1 VSENRFLQSFCALVG
16 AATLVCG
23 THLFLLATSDWD
35 SPTLVVE
42 PPPATPA
49 ISIELSTGNSKPAG
63 PIAQLDLAPEAPAG
77 SPPSQ
82 PDEAEEV
89 TASTPDHPN
98 AAAEAPVSD
107 QTPLSQS
114 DAVSTEPA
122 TKEQAAT
129 SDAIAAVQSPA
140 PSETAELGAQNA
152 GDNSADSV
160 GPQGDA
166 VSPQVASEGRAPISE
181 PNPQEPSPQQAEAAD
196 PQQPVSGGIEETAST
211 LTAASDAKPEQPSL
225 QVPLPQRAPRATKEK
240 PAPKLAAKPDQRDE
254 ETSQAARR
262 WKPMGLAPADKPS
275 ISLSQGLAKR
285 PDAAGYSGKVWSAL
299 ARHKPNAGMRG
310 SATVTFAIGAEGALR
325 FVRVSQSSG
334 NARLDQLALATVRN
348 AAPFPSP
355 SALKDGTAAYTIRID
370 FH

>member
-35 SPTLVVE
+35 SPILVIE

-49 ISIELSTGNSKPAG
+49 ISIELSTGSSKPAG
-63 PIAQLDLAPEAPAG
+63 PITQLDVAPEAPVA

-82 PDEAEEV
+82 PSETDDL
-89 TASTPDHPN
+89 TASTPDQPPT
-98 AAAEAPVSD
+98 AAEAPVGG
-107 QTPLSQS
+107 QTPLSPG
-114 DAVSTEPA
+114 DAVSTGPTTE
-122 TKEQAAT
+122 EQAAA
-129 SDAIAAVQSPA
+129 SAANPVVQSPA
-140 PSETAELGAQNA
+140 PSETAELGAQSA
-152 GDNSADSV
+152 GDNKADSA
-160 GPQGDA
+160 GPQRDA
-166 VSPQVASEGRAPISE
+166 VSPQVASEDQAAISE
-181 PNPQEPSPQQAEAAD
+181 PNPQGPSPQQAEVAS
-196 PQQPVSGGIEETAST
+196 PHQPVSDGIEETASI
-211 LTAASDAKPEQPSL
+211 LTAASDAKPEQPSP

-240 PAPKLAAKPDQRDE
+240 PAPKLAAKPDQRE
-254 ETSQAARR
+254 EQTSQATPR

-275 ISLSQGLAKR
+275 ISLTQGQPKR
-285 PDAAGYSGKVWSAL
+285 PDAAGYRGKVWSAL

-310 SATVTFAIGAEGALR
+310 SATVTFAIGAGGALR

-348 AAPFPSP
+348 AAPFPPP

>member
-1 VSENRFLQSFCALVG
+1 MSENRFLQSFCALLG

-23 THLFLLATSDWD
+23 THLFLLATSDWE
-35 SPTLVVE
+35 SPSLVIE

-49 ISIELSTGNSKPAG
+49 ISIELSTGSGKPAG
-63 PIAQLDLAPEAPAG
+63 PIAQLDVAPEAPAA
-77 SPPSQ
+77 SRPSQ
-82 PDEAEEV
+82 PSEAGDV
-89 TASTPDHPN
+89 TASTPDHPDV
-98 AAAEAPVSD
+98 AVEAPVGD
-107 QTPLSQS
+107 QTPLSQG
-114 DAVSTEPA
+114 DEVAAEPA
-122 TKEQAAT
+122 TEEQAAA
-129 SDAIAAVQSPA
+129 SDTNPRVQSPA
-140 PSETAELGAQNA
+140 PSETAELGAQSA
-152 GDNSADSV
+152 GDNNAPSA

-166 VSPQVASEGRAPISE
+166 ISPQVASEGQAAISQ
-181 PNPQEPSPQQAEAAD
+181 PDPQEPSPQQAEVAA
-196 PQQPVSGGIEETAST
+196 PHQPVSDGIEETASI
-211 LTAASDAKPEQPSL
+211 LTAASDARPEQPSP
-225 QVPLPQRAPRATKEK
+225 QVPLPQRARKATKEK

-275 ISLSQGLAKR
+275 ISLSQGQQKR
-285 PDAAGYSGKVWSAL
+285 PDAAGYSAKVWSAL
-299 ARHKPNAGMRG
+299 ARHKPNAGQRG
-310 SATVTFAIGAEGALR
+310 SATVTFAIGAGGALR